1 MAPARTPKLVLAA
14 CVLFLAVGC
23 GVQAPENGVAVLSAG
38 DKGGSAAPAGSDLN
52 FGREHRFASGVTIT
66 VSTPKSFQP
75 STSAYPRSPRA
86 AAFDI
91 SVENNGTEA
100 YHLSGLSVTATVA
113 GAPAKQ
119 VVDTT
124 QGFNGIFDAGKDV
137 APAGQVHVNLAFAV
151 PEQQVSLR
159 VQLRPTPSDPVA
171 ATYCGS
177 A

>member
-1 MAPARTPKLVLAA
+1 MAPPRTPKLVLAA

-38 DKGGSAAPAGSDLN
+38 GSQGSATPAGNELK
-52 FGREHRFASGVTIT
+52 FGGEHRFASGVTIT

-75 STSAYPRSPRA
+75 SAGAYPRSPRA

-91 SVENNGTEA
+91 TIENTGADA

-113 GAPAKQ
+113 GVPAKQ
-119 VVDTT
+119 VVDAT

-137 APAGQVHVNLAFAV
+137 APARSVHVTLAFAV
-151 PEQQVSLR
+151 PSEQVALR

-171 ATYCGS
+171 ATYCGP